1 MIVVR
6 EVFIA
11 KPGMASKL
19 ATMFKAE
26 MSKEMGK
33 DVKVLTDMTGSFNK
47 VVIESEYENIA
58 AFDREMQE
66 YMKQAKPATDPSK
79 PNYQEMYTHGKREI
93 FRVW

>member
-19 ATMFKAE
+19 ATFFKAE
-26 MSKEMGK
+26 MGR
-33 DVKVLTDMTGSFNK
+33 DAKVMTDMTGSFNT
-47 VVIESEYENIA
+47 VIMESEYESIG
-58 AFDREMQE
+58 AFEREMQE
-66 YMKQAKPATDPSK
+66 YMNTKPANDPSRT
-79 PNYQEMYTHGKREI
+79 NYQEMYTQGKREI

>member
-1 MIVVR
+1 MIIVR

-26 MSKEMGK
+26 MAERGK
-33 DVKVLTDMTGSFNK
+33 GWKVMTDMTGSFNK
-47 VVIESEYENIA
+47 VVMETEYENMA
-58 AFDREMQE
+58 AFEEEWQE
-66 YMKQAKPATDPSK
+66 FMKQPRPASDPSK
-79 PNYQEMYTHGKREI
+79 PNYTEMYLHGKREI

>member
-19 ATMFKAE
+19 ATFFK
-26 MSKEMGK
+26 SEMGR
-33 DVKVLTDMTGSFNK
+33 DAKVMTDMTGSFNT
-47 VVIESEYENIA
+47 VVMEAEYENVG
-58 AFDREMQE
+58 AFEREMQE
-66 YMKQAKPATDPSK
+66 YMKTRPANDPSRA
-79 PNYQEMYTHGKREI
+79 NYQEMYTHGTREI